1 MFDPEQF
8 LSQAMTK
15 VDWSYEVKVRSCVN
29 ERFNDA
35 LTLGCVA
42 GARTTTAALGA
53 VEETIQSNVP
63 SMGYTIT
70 YAIGNTLLIIWGVV
84 IVLLI
89 A

>member
-1 MFDPEQF
+1 MES
-8 LSQAMTK
+8 LSDRRGRDLDSARRGHLHRTLPLPVQRCA
-15 VDWSYEVKVRSCVN
+15 
-29 ERFNDA
+29 DA
-35 LTLGCVA
+35 
-42 GARTTTAALGA
+42 AALGA

>member
-1 MFDPEQF
+1 MEPLPDRGRRDVDPARLGNLHRRYLF
-8 LSQAMTK
+8 
-15 VDWSYEVKVRSCVN
+15 
-29 ERFNDA
+29 RFNDA

>member
-35 LTLGCVA
+35 LT
-42 GARTTTAALGA
+42 
-53 VEETIQSNVP
+53 EECELN
-63 SMGYTIT
+63 GRE
-70 YAIGNTLLIIWGVV
+70 YAFLV
-84 IVLLI
+84 
-89 A
+89 